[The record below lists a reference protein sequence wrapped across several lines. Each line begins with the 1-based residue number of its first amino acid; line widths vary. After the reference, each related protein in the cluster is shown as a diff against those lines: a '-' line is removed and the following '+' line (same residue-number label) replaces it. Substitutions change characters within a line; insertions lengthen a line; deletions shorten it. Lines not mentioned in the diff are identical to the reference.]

1 MYFSTIITVAAILVL
16 LMMPVIFALM
26 SAMIR
31 INMRN
36 DERSKEE
43 EKKAKSI
50 FVNVELAALAML
62 IVGIYL
68 KSMLAGS
75 WALTWIIAVIA
86 VMFAF
91 NKKMNEP
98 EVEVIINNGGD
109 TA

>member
-1 MYFSTIITVAAILVL
+1 MVVAILVL
-16 LMMPVIFALM
+16 LMMPVVFALM

-31 INMRN
+31 INMKN

-50 FVNVELAALAML
+50 FVNVELAALVML
-62 IVGIYL
+62 IAGIYL

-75 WALTWIIAVIA
+75 WALTWIVALIA
-86 VMFAF
+86 VMFMF
-91 NKKMNEP
+91 NRKMNEP
-98 EVEVIINNGGD
+98 EAEVIINNGGD